1 MSVIAASICCP
12 RDLAMQWDQIK
23 NWRAHVGKGEIK
35 LSLTDIVCLENLRK
49 ADEKLLEMILVH
61 QESTEK
67 YQ

>member
-1 MSVIAASICCP
+1 M
-12 RDLAMQWDQIK
+12 
-23 NWRAHVGKGEIK
+23 GKGEIK

-67 YQ
+67 NQ